1 MLWIASTSV
10 EERRCSDPWRDA
22 KAIRL
27 WVGQCTGFSCNS
39 QQNWLN
45 HILIMFF
52 CWSIVVDQFFSD
64 LFLIWYPA
72 QSGCFEY
79 VLYDSS
85 RRAIVS
91 MILTSTSIRI
101 HPKAMHPYPLYIHFI
116 AFLASCSN
124 LASSNPSEKVH
135 LTLGPWATAAPVSLA
150 ATRRWAWQM
159 MANVSF
165 IGCAENALAMTCDR
179 GFRCKTSC
187 LQQRQMIYKKC
198 LKLVGRKWFSFRR
211 LLMAGRSTVF
221 SQTNAPLHSVFSCI
235 LPCVMACEAY

>member
-1 MLWIASTSV
+1 
-10 EERRCSDPWRDA
+10 
-22 KAIRL
+22 
-27 WVGQCTGFSCNS
+27 
-39 QQNWLN
+39 
-45 HILIMFF
+45 
-52 CWSIVVDQFFSD
+52 
-64 LFLIWYPA
+64 
-72 QSGCFEY
+72 
-79 VLYDSS
+79 
-85 RRAIVS
+85 

-124 LASSNPSEKVH
+124 LASSNPSEKVP

-235 LPCVMACEAY
+235 DTILAHFHVWWHAKHTKWYCVNAFVLHLIPFVTLCWPLYKPYQAFLGLPLGEARGFPIWPFKSLIFHRFS